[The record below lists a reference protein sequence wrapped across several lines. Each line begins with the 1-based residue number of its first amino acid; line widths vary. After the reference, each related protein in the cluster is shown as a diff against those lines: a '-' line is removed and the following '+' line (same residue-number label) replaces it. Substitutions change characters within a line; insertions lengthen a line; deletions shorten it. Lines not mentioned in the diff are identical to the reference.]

1 MALRPRG
8 GTARHQLGT
17 RGRLG
22 VGRVGTGFGL
32 EVLISVPLG
41 VAMGTSAVALAL
53 LEPTAGLLRYM
64 SAAAFIPLLII

>member
-1 MALRPRG
+1 M
-8 GTARHQLGT
+8 
-17 RGRLG
+17 
-22 VGRVGTGFGL
+22 
-32 EVLISVPLG
+32 LISVPLG

>member
-8 GTARHQLGT
+8 GTAHHQLGT
-17 RGRLG
+17 RGRLS

-41 VAMGTSAVALAL
+41 VAMGTSSFL
-53 LEPTAGLLRYM
+53 GLRATVEDLVRSHM
-64 SAAAFIPLLII
+64 LTPEREEV